1 MKKIMAMVLVFVM
14 VIAIGCSNG
23 SNDSSTSTSESAG
36 DKTQGDDS
44 SVDDKEASNETSSD
58 ATSVEGTKI
67 TFLNTKG
74 EIQAQLEEAAKTFQ
88 ADTGIEL
95 EIIPTGAGE
104 SPFEKMTTLYNS
116 GNAPTISMM
125 DVGDLSSFEENMLD
139 LSNEKWVDDAMDGS
153 LDVARINGKLL
164 AFPFAVEGFGL
175 IYNQNAVE
183 QATGESFDPS
193 SIQSKEDLE
202 TLFKSI
208 QDGGTAPIVIS
219 PLDWS
224 LGAHYTQIAF
234 AETGGDT
241 DGQNAI
247 MDELRNGTLS
257 FSDFETFNAL
267 MDTFDMMATYNIDKD
282 DPLSGT
288 YDSGAEAVATGK
300 AAFWFMGNWAWPQIN
315 ELRNEGDNFG
325 FIPVPLD
332 NVEMQKISVG
342 PTKYVAID
350 ASQSSEAQQQ
360 AALTFLNWL
369 VYEENGQSALVD
381 EFSLIPAF
389 TNIGRVPN
397 DPLAESILGY
407 IEKDAYYP
415 MVLTFPSDYWSEV
428 GAFFQEYMAGYST
441 RDEFYEKME
450 GYWKSNK

>member
-1 MKKIMAMVLVFVM
+1 MKKIMAMLLVLVM

-23 SNDSSTSTSESAG
+23 NDDSTSTGNESTSDNAQDNDVSG
-36 DKTQGDDS
+36 DNTDA
-44 SVDDKEASNETSSD
+44 VDDAAST
-58 ATSVEGTKI
+58 GTKI

-139 LSNEKWVDDAMDGS
+139 LSDEKWVDDAMDGS
-153 LDVARINGKLL
+153 LEVARINGKLL

-175 IYNQNAVE
+175 IYNQNAIE

-193 SIQSKEDLE
+193 SIQSTEDLE
-202 TLFKSI
+202 TLFKAI
-208 QDGGTAPIVIS
+208 EAGGTAPIVIS

-224 LGAHYTQIAF
+224 LGSHYTQIPIAQ
-234 AETGGDT
+234 TGGDT
-241 DGQNAI
+241 EGQNAL
-247 MDELRNGTLS
+247 MDELRNGTLK
-257 FSDFETFNAL
+257 FSDFDTFGAA
-267 MDTFDMMATYNIDKD
+267 MDTFDMMANYNIDKN

-300 AAFWFMGNWAWPQIN
+300 AAFWFMGNWAWPQIK
-315 ELRNEGDNFG
+315 ELSNEGDNFG

-332 NVEMQKISVG
+332 NVDTQKISAG

-350 ASQSSEAQQQ
+350 AAQSSEEQQQ

-407 IEKDAYYP
+407 IENDAYYP

-450 GYWKSNK
+450 GYWQSNK